1 MIMELKKKSMDS
13 FENKMKAVSNEICL
27 YSNRTR
33 KMCCCHICLRLLKKV
48 CINHEHLSSQTDNKT
63 TIEGNDLLISLPLSA
78 PLSQPT
84 ELQSRCKETPDNM
97 FFQRNKACDP
107 PPQRRLKIKRSKS
120 LEDFNVIN
128 RSETES
134 IINLNDI
141 KFCQSSENKNHK
153 HSSSE
158 STGLSH
164 QRLGT
169 DLKESASNG
178 SDSEETLPD
187 PTVSSLSSEDD
198 DNEDNKELPKLVE
211 NIQTKKHLVSSKSS
225 QEDISSE
232 CLEIKQEVIE
242 DDYSVPLFNYSQ
254 EDEVILIYDSDEQ
267 DIGNSPETNIQ
278 FEISKNVGQIS
289 SFDSINNLED
299 ADTLPFSDLN
309 DDTKEDQQHTESPWQ
324 NIQTEKSSAVLQP
337 FKKQEVLIHST
348 SPKFMKNKCDNSTK
362 GSFKTFHVMAKG
374 IKQETKSDSDDSDDL
389 FRDEIYDKATQ
400 LCMETEWEQV
410 DVKLERDEKAAE
422 KPYPLRRTQVHDLVE
437 YKNADSIEVIQ
448 KPKIDNKMSSD
459 DDDGDLKE
467 SLADDGDRNVR
478 IKKALKT
485 KHLNDVFNC
494 PTQIDSHS
502 DIAKLI
508 KNTSTLEEESKI
520 KSVTSLI
527 KDTNKKS
534 AKRRWKTS
542 SSFYDDIDSD
552 DDLFWCAT
560 QVDSNSNKEKLLN
573 KEPFVVIDSDED
585 SESNNAYMMATQVDI
600 KLKKSSPRGSKSS
613 STFELLG
620 FSQAK
625 ASEKTFHN
633 ESWLPS
639 ISRLPEEDS
648 DSDESMFSVAT
659 QVDDQHASNKY
670 EDEQAYMTQTQV
682 DLSFTS
688 PKHKTG
694 KTSKPQTSS
703 LNVKKRKIK
712 HRKDSHYKWLSD
724 SYETADHS
732 DSDDSVFSL
741 ATQIDNDDID
751 DDSLFIA
758 AAKVDPEPL
767 RSFKVPLSRKTYK
780 VKPKGLS
787 QNSKSFLK
795 ADKDY
800 DSDDSVFSVA
810 TQVDAESPS
819 SSKISKLHF
828 KNFKS
833 KNESTLKSVCISAE
847 DYDSDSSMYS
857 IATQIDTPI
866 YKRKSDQKD
875 EEEDNDTAYFVATQV
890 DADIVESIKET
901 RPMSPKE
908 SIFKVPPF
916 PRKKLK
922 TASLISKDSKN
933 TATSHKQ
940 STEVVMNTESVDHKP
955 YSNFLFGIAEEEV
968 KKEIVVIS
976 PEKKEDVGN
985 SEETEKEFS
994 KFLLDLS
1001 DVPASD
1007 QLKFKSKPIFQAC
1020 PVEPLRLK
1028 TKKEMRESFKNQLIK
1043 DASNKISRPEEKL
1056 NQKKDSKIPPMSDT
1070 WLSKYKKPPIQKKTK
1085 SNEEVVI
1092 SRNISEARNR
1102 LEERY
1107 FLSHLDNSRVGW
1119 NKASHIH
1126 YGSSSTITDV
1136 QLPDEDEIRKKGLP
1150 VIEGPR
1156 QRRPLPDNPIEHL
1169 PEEKQLDIC
1178 EPSVNTLTNTIEQ
1191 GKSPVKSPPIHPST
1205 NLPKS
1210 PGVAVS
1216 THFYRSSGLDTFK
1229 IPKLPN
1235 VKPKLPSNP
1244 VPQCTLSV
1252 QEENATE
1259 KCPSRSSTDLITPLL
1274 QMKQKITDGNITNK
1288 PIRRSANFGYQ
1299 TKQTFSSCDSTSSTK
1314 KQNNYPASV
1323 TTRNTCS
1330 DSKNRCLQD
1339 RRIYSKN
1346 SRDLL
1351 LEHLLKWNPKWLTE
1365 QKNIKTIPPIVKM
1378 DQLLPLLNSYASL
1391 EDYQSIFRPLL
1402 LLEIWESISKDFSE
1416 NCSKYRGWQ
1425 VAFSNVQALNS
1436 YLMDYIVYG
1445 VISVQNYKSKK
1456 QMMEGDLLKMNLQ
1469 VQNPQNNFT
1478 RTENIQQSLSY
1489 PVIGLVESIK
1499 FYDPQIHSE
1508 ILKRFPQL
1516 AALSEVKSKFKIY
1529 RVIIK
1534 THYRKLIHAFTGLM
1548 SLELISSLVP
1558 HLRQFQA
1565 LMFLSSNLLC
1575 PHILNPG
1582 KGESAESG
1590 VNIPSTKKYNSSQM
1604 KAIAAAGYIVQKPL
1618 NQPSY
1623 CLIQGPPGTGKSHT
1637 IIGIIHKIKQ
1647 INKGC
1652 KVLLC
1657 APSNGAIDELTRRL
1671 IKERHIA
1678 QAESRE
1684 PLKVVRIGNPD
1695 NIHEDVSS
1703 YSLTE
1708 LIRSNTRAEIQ
1719 NCASVYPELKRACAN
1734 EKKIILKLKDPKLE
1748 AKKCHC

>member
-1 MIMELKKKSMDS
+1 MYKDIYFYFFSALRMIMELKKKSMDS

-33 KMCCCHICLRLLKKV
+33 KRCCCHICLRLLKKV
-48 CINHEHLSSQTDNKT
+48 CINHGHLSSQTDNKT
-63 TIEGNDLLISLPLSA
+63 TIKDNDLLISLPLSA

-84 ELQSRCKETPDNM
+84 ELQSRCEETPNNM
-97 FFQRNKACDP
+97 YFQRN
-107 PPQRRLKIKRSKS
+107 RRLKIKRSKS
-120 LEDFNVIN
+120 LEDLNVIN

-153 HSSSE
+153 HSFSE

-187 PTVSSLSSEDD
+187 PTVSFISSEDD
-198 DNEDNKELPKLVE
+198 DDEDNKELPKSVE
-211 NIQTKKHLVSSKSS
+211 NIQTKKHLVSSESS

-267 DIGNSPETNIQ
+267 DIGNSLETNKQ

-289 SFDSINNLED
+289 PFDSINNLED
-299 ADTLPFSDLN
+299 ADTQPFSDLN

-362 GSFKTFHVMAKG
+362 GSFKTCHMLVKD

-389 FRDEIYDKATQ
+389 FRDEIYNKATQ

-410 DVKLERDEKAAE
+410 DVKLERDEKVVK
-422 KPYPLRRTQVHDLVE
+422 KPYPLRRTKVHDLVE
-437 YKNADSIEVIQ
+437 SKNADSVEVIQ
-448 KPKIDNKMSSD
+448 KPKIDNKISSDD

-478 IKKALKT
+478 IKKELKT

-502 DIAKLI
+502 DAIT
-508 KNTSTLEEESKI
+508 NTSTLEEGSKI

-527 KDTNKKS
+527 EDADKKS

-542 SSFYDDIDSD
+542 SSFYDEIDSD

-560 QVDSNSNKEKLLN
+560 QVDSKSNKEKLLN
-573 KEPFVVIDSDED
+573 KEPFVVTDSDED

-600 KLKKSSPRGSKSS
+600 KLKKSSSRGSKSS
-613 STFELLG
+613 STFERLG

-633 ESWLPS
+633 ESWFSS
-639 ISRLPEEDS
+639 ISRFPEEDS

-659 QVDDQHASNKY
+659 QVDDQHAPNKY

-682 DLSFTS
+682 DLSYTS

-712 HRKDSHYKWLSD
+712 HRKDSHYKWLTD

-741 ATQIDNDDID
+741 ATQIDNNDID

-758 AAKVDPEPL
+758 ATIVDPEPV
-767 RSFKVPLSRKTYK
+767 RSFKVPLSHKTYK

-795 ADKDY
+795 ADEDY
-800 DSDDSVFSVA
+800 DSDDSVYSVA

-828 KNFKS
+828 KNLKS
-833 KNESTLKSVCISAE
+833 KNKSTLKSVCISAE

-875 EEEDNDTAYFVATQV
+875 EEEENDTAYFVATQV

-922 TASLISKDSKN
+922 TSSPISKDSKN
-933 TATSHKQ
+933 TASSHKQ
-940 STEVVMNTESVDHKP
+940 SKEMVMNTESVDNKP

-985 SEETEKEFS
+985 SEENEKEFS

-1001 DVPASD
+1001 DVPASE
-1007 QLKFKSKPIFQAC
+1007 QLKSKSKPISQAN
-1020 PVEPLRLK
+1020 PVEPLRLR

-1043 DASNKISRPEEKL
+1043 DASNKIVRPEEKL

-1085 SNEEVVI
+1085 SKEEVVI

-1126 YGSSSTITDV
+1126 YGIY
-1136 QLPDEDEIRKKGLP
+1136 
-1150 VIEGPR
+1150 
-1156 QRRPLPDNPIEHL
+1156 
-1169 PEEKQLDIC
+1169 C
-1178 EPSVNTLTNTIEQ
+1178 
-1191 GKSPVKSPPIHPST
+1191 
-1205 NLPKS
+1205 
-1210 PGVAVS
+1210 
-1216 THFYRSSGLDTFK
+1216 FY
-1229 IPKLPN
+1229 
-1235 VKPKLPSNP
+1235 
-1244 VPQCTLSV
+1244 
-1252 QEENATE
+1252 
-1259 KCPSRSSTDLITPLL
+1259 
-1274 QMKQKITDGNITNK
+1274 
-1288 PIRRSANFGYQ
+1288 
-1299 TKQTFSSCDSTSSTK
+1299 
-1314 KQNNYPASV
+1314 
-1323 TTRNTCS
+1323 
-1330 DSKNRCLQD
+1330 
-1339 RRIYSKN
+1339 
-1346 SRDLL
+1346 LL
-1351 LEHLLKWNPKWLTE
+1351 L
-1365 QKNIKTIPPIVKM
+1365 I
-1378 DQLLPLLNSYASL
+1378 
-1391 EDYQSIFRPLL
+1391 
-1402 LLEIWESISKDFSE
+1402 
-1416 NCSKYRGWQ
+1416 
-1425 VAFSNVQALNS
+1425 S
-1436 YLMDYIVYG
+1436 YL
-1445 VISVQNYKSKK
+1445 Q
-1456 QMMEGDLLKMNLQ
+1456 
-1469 VQNPQNNFT
+1469 
-1478 RTENIQQSLSY
+1478 
-1489 PVIGLVESIK
+1489 
-1499 FYDPQIHSE
+1499 
-1508 ILKRFPQL
+1508 
-1516 AALSEVKSKFKIY
+1516 
-1529 RVIIK
+1529 
-1534 THYRKLIHAFTGLM
+1534 
-1548 SLELISSLVP
+1548 
-1558 HLRQFQA
+1558 
-1565 LMFLSSNLLC
+1565 
-1575 PHILNPG
+1575 
-1582 KGESAESG
+1582 
-1590 VNIPSTKKYNSSQM
+1590 
-1604 KAIAAAGYIVQKPL
+1604 
-1618 NQPSY
+1618 
-1623 CLIQGPPGTGKSHT
+1623 
-1637 IIGIIHKIKQ
+1637 
-1647 INKGC
+1647 
-1652 KVLLC
+1652 
-1657 APSNGAIDELTRRL
+1657 
-1671 IKERHIA
+1671 
-1678 QAESRE
+1678 
-1684 PLKVVRIGNPD
+1684 
-1695 NIHEDVSS
+1695 
-1703 YSLTE
+1703 
-1708 LIRSNTRAEIQ
+1708 
-1719 NCASVYPELKRACAN
+1719 
-1734 EKKIILKLKDPKLE
+1734 
-1748 AKKCHC
+1748 